1 MANEIMNNEQGNNT
15 EETVKTGSKKKLWT
29 ILGIAVGG
37 VATAIIA
44 GVVHKKR
51 KASAEQS
58 DEDSDDCAEAY
69 EYDEEADVD

>member
-1 MANEIMNNEQGNNT
+1 MANEIMKNEQGNNT

-29 ILGIAVGG
+29 ILGIGAGA
-37 VATAIIA
+37 VATAIVASVIR
-44 GVVHKKR
+44 KKR
-51 KASAEQS
+51 KASEEQS